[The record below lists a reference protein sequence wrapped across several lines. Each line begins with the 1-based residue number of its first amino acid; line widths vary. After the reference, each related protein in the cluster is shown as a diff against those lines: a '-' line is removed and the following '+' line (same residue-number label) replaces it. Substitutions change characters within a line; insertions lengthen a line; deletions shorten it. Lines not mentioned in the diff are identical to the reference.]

1 MTPEMMIGNGGEQPA
16 PETAPQGDD
25 DPAGMLRQIIM
36 QLGPIAQR
44 IPEAQ
49 AEIQAAASAL
59 TQASLKAVASQ
70 REPAQGQAIV
80 GA

>member
-1 MTPEMMIGNGGEQPA
+1 MTPEMMIGNGGEQPP
-16 PETAPQGDD
+16 PEAKSAA
-25 DPAGMLRQIIM
+25 DPAGMLRAIIM

-70 REPAQGQAIV
+70 QEPATGQPIV

>member
-1 MTPEMMIGNGGEQPA
+1 MTPEAMIGNGGEQPP
-16 PETAPQGDD
+16 PEAPQGDD
-25 DPAGMLRQIIM
+25 PATMLRQIIM

-44 IPEAQ
+44 IPEASQ
-49 AEIQAAASAL
+49 EIQAAASAL

-70 REPAQGQAIV
+70 REPSTGQAVV